1 MHTVHALASQV
12 LALAPADKVVP
23 IDPNAFK
30 RPPPWMNGMAGGV
43 VLLFL
48 LMKVGQ
54 RLPGGRG
61 VPTPIRVADRAIDIM
76 SLFTAATIV
85 AAFGNLGLVS
95 DLVVLVQTLYRVIGS
110 WLGQIGFLAS
120 IAQYI
125 NGIAAGACVVGT
137 GWWYSFQEDV
147 KAANNE
153 GLAVVPMLV
162 FGMACLAA
170 MAYIPFINPLLSWWL
185 NHFVAGAHNI
195 GIDFLDWFG
204 KRHFT

>member
-1 MHTVHALASQV
+1 MVGNGQTEAFTKKHKIWFSPCIFACCPLLFPRHLTPYTEREVSHVHTVHALASQV

-23 IDPNAFK
+23 IDLNAFK

-95 DLVVLVQTLYRVIGS
+95 DLVVLVQTLYRV
-110 WLGQIGFLAS
+110 
-120 IAQYI
+120 
-125 NGIAAGACVVGT
+125 
-137 GWWYSFQEDV
+137 
-147 KAANNE
+147 
-153 GLAVVPMLV
+153 
-162 FGMACLAA
+162 
-170 MAYIPFINPLLSWWL
+170 
-185 NHFVAGAHNI
+185 
-195 GIDFLDWFG
+195 
-204 KRHFT
+204 